1 MALTTVCRWW
11 WQSLKIKS
19 DTFQSKLRWKIL
31 IFLIYLIS
39 FFNLS
44 FFKSSV
50 HYVWEIFITFNFREV
65 LFKLLALIFF
75 LYVFLIMK
83 YASEAWTEAR
93 NWINSWRD
101 SNTSTYI
108 LAHTCLQQWVLKLT
122 STSVSTKQTPTLHPT
137 RLRVHPKAALP
148 GWEWRGNTRNW
159 FQSRQRVPR

>member
-1 MALTTVCRWW
+1 MFSSQNCVGKCW
-11 WQSLKIKS
+11 
-19 DTFQSKLRWKIL
+19 F
-31 IFLIYLIS
+31 FLIYLIS
-39 FFNLS
+39 YFSLS

-50 HYVWEIFITFNFREV
+50 HYVWENLYYFQIQRGFVLVVGFDCFV
-65 LFKLLALIFF
+65 LFFF
-75 LYVFLIMK
+75 LYVFLIIK
-83 YASEAWTEAR
+83 R

-108 LAHTCLQQWVLKLT
+108 LTHTCLQQWVLKLT